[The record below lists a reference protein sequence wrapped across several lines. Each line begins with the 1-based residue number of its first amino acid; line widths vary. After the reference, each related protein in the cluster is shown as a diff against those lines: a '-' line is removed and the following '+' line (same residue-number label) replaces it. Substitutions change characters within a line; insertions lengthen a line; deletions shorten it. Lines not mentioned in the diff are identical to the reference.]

1 MHLPLIELDE
11 TFLFKILRPKKS
23 SFVSGNRPGENFS
36 MTHPRIVKCVSE
48 YIFSISKKKTKEQKE
63 NKNTKKTKEIK
74 EEKRISPENQ
84 LKK

>member
-48 YIFSISKKKTKEQKE
+48 YIFSISKKKTKEQK
-63 NKNTKKTKEIK
+63 KTRIQKKQKK
-74 EEKRISPENQ
+74 
-84 LKK
+84 LKKKREYLPKIN

>member
-48 YIFSISKKKTKEQKE
+48 YIFSISKKKTKEQK
-63 NKNTKKTKEIK
+63 KTRIQKKQKK
-74 EEKRISPENQ
+74 
-84 LKK
+84 LKKKRDYLPKIN

>member
-23 SFVSGNRPGENFS
+23 SFVSGNRPGENYS

-48 YIFSISKKKTKEQKE
+48 YIFSISKKKQK
-63 NKNTKKTKEIK
+63 NKKKT
-74 EEKRISPENQ
+74 RIQ
-84 LKK
+84 KKQKKLKKKREYLPKIN